1 MVEENSSKTSS
12 ESNSA
17 EESPAHAQEAPQQPA
32 FTESGTPTAGEEEA
46 PPGDITL
53 LPSIDATEPSVV
65 IMLSATALPDP
76 ETSTDRDAL
85 LLIPNDATQT
95 ALGSNV
101 TQSDP
106 DSQPSVYDTQH
117 ILPDT
122 QVTQLPEFMGTDIIS
137 GPDGTDQPQ
146 VTTLTTYQ
154 GFSRG
159 ATPPFPA
166 HILESTPPPSYTAP
180 TLQIPISYALT
191 GVPVCLS
198 LQLMSP
204 EPQPPRGDNVWD
216 SAEI

>member
-1 MVEENSSKTSS
+1 MGENSSKTSS

-17 EESPAHAQEAPQQPA
+17 EESAAHAQEALQQPA
-32 FTESGTPTAGEEEA
+32 FTETGTPTAGEEE
-46 PPGDITL
+46 PPPSDIIL
-53 LPSIDATEPSVV
+53 LPSIDATEPSVA
-65 IMLSATALPDP
+65 IMLSTTALPDP
-76 ETSTDRDAL
+76 ETSTDKDAL

-101 TQSDP
+101 SQSDP
-106 DSQPSVYDTQH
+106 DSHPGQPSIYDTQH

-122 QVTQLPEFMGTDIIS
+122 QVSQLPGLMGTDIIS
-137 GPDGTDQPQ
+137 GPDGTNQPQ

-166 HILESTPPPSYTAP
+166 HILESTPPPSSTAP
-180 TLQIPISYALT
+180 PLQIPISNALT

-198 LQLMSP
+198 FQLMSP
-204 EPQPPRGDNVWD
+204 EPQLPRGDNV
-216 SAEI
+216 